1 VAAQLAL
8 AVPLTCLACSSPPS
22 LAAGSESISSRELL
36 RRLPWSLSCVPATEP
51 REGGVNRT
59 LEIRVECHRLVV
71 EEWEELHQNDSTNS
85 LLGVDLEVGIV
96 GAGPR
101 QAASGAASLDQM
113 GVDEKAQAQLVH
125 GARVEINVLHELG
138 QETRDAPGLEV
149 ANLVPRPERHRF
161 SSLPAYFT
169 NFTSRIG
176 FVFEL
181 EERRPLT
188 YSPES

>member
-1 VAAQLAL
+1 MEAH
-8 AVPLTCLACSSPPS
+8 
-22 LAAGSESISSRELL
+22 GSEGSKHGRGPGSVSSREFLPRLL
-36 RRLPWSLSCVPATEP
+36 WPSSCIPVTEP

-59 LEIRVECHRLVV
+59 LEIRVEGHRLVV

-149 ANLVPRPERHRF
+149 ANLVPRPERRRF

-169 NFTSRIG
+169 SFTSRIG